1 MTKRTVFITGG
12 ASGIGF
18 GIAKTMVNAGH
29 HVIIADINK
38 HAAETAASELSA
50 TNALNMASENTHGSA
65 SAVAVDVCN
74 AQQVGA
80 LPELLG
86 EYTVDVLINNAG
98 IQHVS
103 RLESFPPE
111 KWQQLINIMLV
122 GPALLTQAF
131 LPAMRAQNFGRII
144 NVGSIHSIV
153 ASPYK
158 SAYVAAKHGL
168 LGFAKT
174 MALETGDC
182 DVTINTLCPAYVKT
196 PLVEQQIAAQATE
209 NNLTEEEVI
218 NQIMLAPMPK
228 KQFITV
234 EELADT
240 ASFLMSDS
248 ARNITGQTLV
258 LDGGWTAR

>member
-1 MTKRTVFITGG
+1 MSKRTVFITGG

-18 GIAKTMVNAGH
+18 GIAEAMVKQGH
-29 HVIIADINK
+29 HVIIADINE
-38 HAAETAASELSA
+38 AAAQDAAAKLAHSD
-50 TNALNMASENTHGSA
+50 GSA
-65 SAVAVDVCN
+65 SAIAVDVCN
-74 AQQVGA
+74 AAQVAA
-80 LPELLG
+80 LPDALG
-86 EYTVDVLINNAG
+86 DITVDVLINNAG

-103 RLESFPPE
+103 RLEDFPAD

-131 LPAMRAQNFGRII
+131 LPAMREQNFGRII

-153 ASPYK
+153 ASPFK

-174 MALETGDC
+174 IALETGDC

-196 PLVEQQIAAQATE
+196 PLVEQQIAAQAKE
-209 NNLTEEEVI
+209 NNLTEEEVVSK
-218 NQIMLAPMPK
+218 IMLEPMPK
-228 KQFITV
+228 KQFISV

-240 ASFLMSDS
+240 ASFLMSPS
-248 ARNITGQTLV
+248 ARNITGQTMI

>member
-1 MTKRTVFITGG
+1 MTKRTIFITGG

-18 GIAKTMVNAGH
+18 GIAQAMVKQGH
-29 HVIIADINK
+29 HVIIADINE
-38 HAAETAASELSA
+38 HAAQEAAAKLAHPE
-50 TNALNMASENTHGSA
+50 GSA
-65 SAVAVDVCN
+65 SAIAVDVCD
-74 AQQVGA
+74 AQQVA
-80 LPELLG
+80 KLPEALG
-86 EYTVDVLINNAG
+86 VLTVDVLINNAG
-98 IQHVS
+98 IQHVAK
-103 RLESFPPE
+103 LEDFPPE

-122 GPALLTQAF
+122 GPALLTQTL

-144 NVGSIHSIV
+144 NVGSIHSVV
-153 ASPYK
+153 ASPFK

-174 MALETGDC
+174 VALETGDC

-196 PLVEQQIAAQATE
+196 PLVEQQIAAQARE

-218 NQIMLAPMPK
+218 NKIMLEPMPK
-228 KQFITV
+228 KQFISL

-248 ARNITGQTLV
+248 ARNITGQTMI

>member
-18 GIAKTMVNAGH
+18 GIAQAMSKAGH
-29 HVIIADINK
+29 HVIIADINEQ
-38 HAAETAASELSA
+38 AAQRAA
-50 TNALNMASENTHGSA
+50 NDIIRENGSA
-65 SAVAVDVCN
+65 SAIEVDVCN
-74 AQQVGA
+74 ALQVAA
-80 LPELLG
+80 LPDLLK
-86 EYTVDVLINNAG
+86 EQKVDVLINNAG

-103 RLESFPPE
+103 RIEDFPPE

-131 LPAMRAQNFGRII
+131 LPNMREQNFGRII
-144 NVGSIHSIV
+144 NIGSIHSLV

-158 SAYVAAKHGL
+158 SAYVSAKHGL

-174 MALETGDC
+174 IALETGDC

-196 PLVEQQIAAQATE
+196 PLVEKQIASQAKE

-218 NQIMLAPMPK
+218 NKIMLEPMPK
-228 KQFITV
+228 KQFISV
-234 EELADT
+234 DELSDT
-240 ASFLMSDS
+240 AAFLMSDS
-248 ARNITGQTLV
+248 ARNITGQTMV